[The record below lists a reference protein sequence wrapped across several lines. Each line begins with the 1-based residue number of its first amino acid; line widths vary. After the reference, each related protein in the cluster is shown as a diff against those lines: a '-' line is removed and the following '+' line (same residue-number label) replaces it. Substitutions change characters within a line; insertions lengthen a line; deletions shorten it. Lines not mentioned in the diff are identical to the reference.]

1 MSDKNRKILKN
12 TYILYF
18 RQIISVSINIYVLR
32 VIFNTLGIDDFGIY
46 TVVAGIVAMAS
57 FLPSALATATQRYFS
72 FALGKNDNGL
82 LLKIFNTNILI
93 YILIAIIGVFFLET
107 IGFNF
112 VLDDLKI
119 IEEKKYEALIA
130 YQASVVG
137 FVFLLLTTPFSSLF
151 IANEDIRIYANISI
165 IDICMKLLAALILSY
180 FDGGLIFYA
189 ISVMLLASFVF
200 LISAFVARYKY
211 KCCTLD
217 FSSLDYNLFR
227 DIFLFT
233 GWSIFGQ
240 LTTVARNQSVTILLN
255 QFFNPAVV
263 AARAISISVA
273 GQISFSAS
281 NINTSISPQLIKSYA
296 NNELQKMYDVIFSGT
311 KAIFFMMWIITIP
324 TYFFMESILRIWLKN
339 VPDYAVDFSRLG
351 LLEALIS
358 SIALPIATAARAP
371 GKMKA
376 YELSLG
382 FVQLLIFFA
391 SWFFLNEGYS
401 PKSVFITAIVGN
413 LVMFFLRIY
422 IVQILVGLPVLK
434 FFNKVV
440 LPLLWV
446 SAFSF
451 SVAYWVDSYI
461 SKDSVFYVFPY
472 GFIFIIINF
481 VLMYYWA
488 CEDFEKKWIL
498 TSLIKIKGK
507 LF

>member
-1 MSDKNRKILKN
+1 MSDKNQKILKN

-18 RQIISVSINIYVLR
+18 RQIISVLINLYVLR
-32 VIFNTLGIDDFGIY
+32 VVFNALGIDDFGIY
-46 TVVAGIVAMAS
+46 TVVAGVVAMAS
-57 FLPSALATATQRYFS
+57 FLPSALATSTQRYFS
-72 FALGKNDNGL
+72 FALGRNDNGL

-93 YILIAIIGVFFLET
+93 YILIAIIGIFFLET
-107 IGFNF
+107 IGLDF
-112 VLDDLKI
+112 VLHGLKI
-119 IEEKKYEALIA
+119 IEEKKYEALMA

-180 FDGGLIFYA
+180 LKGGLIFYA
-189 ISVMLLASFVF
+189 ISVMLLACFIF
-200 LISAFVARYKY
+200 LINVCVARYKY
-211 KCCTLD
+211 KCCALN
-217 FSSLDYNLFR
+217 FSSLDSDLFR
-227 DIFLFT
+227 DIFIFT

-281 NINTSISPQLIKSYA
+281 NINTSISPHLIKSYA
-296 NNELQKMYDVIFSGT
+296 SKELQKMYDVIFSGT
-311 KAIFFMMWIITIP
+311 KAIFFMIWIIIIP
-324 TYFFMESILRIWLKN
+324 AYFFMEPILRIWLKN

-371 GKMKA
+371 GKMKV

-391 SWFFLNEGYS
+391 SWFFLYQGYS
-401 PKSVFITAIVGN
+401 PNSVFITAIVGN
-413 LVMFFLRIY
+413 LIMFFLRIY
-422 IVQILVGLPVLK
+422 IVHILIGLPVFK
-434 FFNKVV
+434 FINKTV
-440 LPLLWV
+440 LPL
-446 SAFSF
+446 F
-451 SVAYWVDSYI
+451 SVAVFSFFIAYSVDFYI
-461 SKDSVFYVFPY
+461 SKNSVFYIFIY
-472 GFIFIIINF
+472 GFAFLIINTI
-481 VLMYYWA
+481 LMYYLA

-498 TSLIKIKGK
+498 MSLNKIKGK
-507 LF
+507 LL